1 MLILRGARVLSSIQ
15 HGCIYKVLLLAHDVR
30 FMASPSTVAVLESK
44 LTRAPV
50 VVTDFAPVTN
60 QGTEGA
66 ALGNVRTSFSDV
78 LGQ

>member
-1 MLILRGARVLSSIQ
+1 
-15 HGCIYKVLLLAHDVR
+15 
-30 FMASPSTVAVLESK
+30 MASPSAGAVLESK
-44 LTRAPV
+44 VTLAPV

-78 LGQ
+78 LGQWNTYGPKENKNEHEQPIKLTIQWAT